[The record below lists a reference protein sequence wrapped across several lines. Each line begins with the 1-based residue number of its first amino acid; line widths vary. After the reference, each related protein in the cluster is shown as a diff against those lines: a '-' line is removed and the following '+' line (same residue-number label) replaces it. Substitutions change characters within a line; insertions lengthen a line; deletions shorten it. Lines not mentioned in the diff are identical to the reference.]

1 MSSRVVSANC
11 ALSAA
16 IAFKIVMND
25 ILRCS
30 AFDAEKLSALVA
42 PLGLRR
48 KDRTRRELELIEH
61 LTPVSERLAQGRRLR
76 G

>member
-1 MSSRVVSANC
+1 
-11 ALSAA
+11 
-16 IAFKIVMND
+16 MND